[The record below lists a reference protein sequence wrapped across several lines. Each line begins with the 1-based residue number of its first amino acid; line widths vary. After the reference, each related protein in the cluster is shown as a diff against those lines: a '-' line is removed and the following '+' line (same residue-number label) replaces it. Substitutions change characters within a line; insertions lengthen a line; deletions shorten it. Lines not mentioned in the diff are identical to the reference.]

1 MKKTLYHIKSKDE
14 MKLNIQI
21 FKRKQREEAYK
32 GKCLNGCKPE
42 GTARKAVYISREK
55 YKAVRRIA
63 GMAGENGMT
72 ISGYIDHILSEHF
85 EQYGA
90 ELESL
95 NNRKGHEMVEQIT
108 ISRW

>member
-1 MKKTLYHIKSKDE
+1 

-42 GTARKAVYISREK
+42 GTEHLARHGTEQENLCREK
-55 YKAVRRIA
+55 SHDVV
-63 GMAGENGMT
+63 G
-72 ISGYIDHILSEHF
+72 
-85 EQYGA
+85 
-90 ELESL
+90 
-95 NNRKGHEMVEQIT
+95 QIT

>member
-1 MKKTLYHIKSKDE
+1 

-63 GMAGENGMT
+63 SIAGENGMT
-72 ISGYIDHILSEHF
+72 IP
-85 EQYGA
+85 
-90 ELESL
+90 ESL
-95 NNRKGHEMVEQIT
+95 HRKKSHDVVGQIAV
-108 ISRW
+108 SLW

>member
-1 MKKTLYHIKSKDE
+1 
-14 MKLNIQI
+14 MKLNIQT

-55 YKAVRRIA
+55 HKAVRRIA

-72 ISGYIDHILSEHF
+72 ISGYTDRIVTEHL
-85 EQYGA
+85 EHHGT
-90 ELESL
+90 EPESL
-95 NNRKGHEMVEQIT
+95 HRKKSHDVVGQIAV
-108 ISRW
+108 SLW